1 MLCHVLFIVMPNV
14 VTMIAVACAYKP
26 IEDSTERVILYGTN
40 IDVCNTVK
48 SSEVV

>member
-1 MLCHVLFIVMPNV
+1 MLCHVLCIVMPNV
-14 VTMIAVACAYKP
+14 VMMIAVACAYKP
-26 IEDSTERVILYGTN
+26 IEDSTKRVILYGTN